1 MLWCYD
7 ALMLWCFDAL
17 MLYVMMI
24 WCFNAM
30 LVQLC
35 DSTKLCC
42 CQCCPVRVA
51 TGLTTSLIN
60 GIYIVVQLYDHMIMW
75 SCDSNTAAI
84 LWSYNHMILILP
96 VPPCGCLGARLG
108 SFLQGALEGSTEAGG
123 DATDVRIWGY
133 EAMGLWGYEA
143 VRLWGCEDMGIWNWW
158 NLPMLLKAKS
168 FSGVD
173 SVGRVALV
181 AVHLFLP
188 QGFHN
193 CQRLGTNDWFWF
205 SIVWLQILQIS
216 GRLLLHAPVR
226 THSRGGLKSTVSY
239 IL

>member
-1 MLWCYD
+1 MIISYD
-7 ALMLWCFDAL
+7 S
-17 MLYVMMI
+17 YI
-24 WCFNAM
+24 WIS
-30 LVQLC
+30 VS
-35 DSTKLCC
+35 STTWL
-42 CQCCPVRVA
+42 
-51 TGLTTSLIN
+51 
-60 GIYIVVQLYDHMIMW
+60 
-75 SCDSNTAAI
+75 
-84 LWSYNHMILILP
+84 
-96 VPPCGCLGARLG
+96 LG
-108 SFLQGALEGSTEAGG
+108 SSSGRLPTGGSGG
-123 DATDVRIWGY
+123 KHSSRWGCYRYQDMWIWGY
-133 EAMGLWGYEA
+133 RA